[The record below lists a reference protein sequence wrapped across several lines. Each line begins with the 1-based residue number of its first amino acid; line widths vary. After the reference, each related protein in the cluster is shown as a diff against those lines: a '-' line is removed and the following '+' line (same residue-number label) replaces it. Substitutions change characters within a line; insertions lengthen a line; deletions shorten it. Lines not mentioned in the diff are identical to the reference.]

1 MNERFQATWLD
12 LREAADHRARAPDPL
27 ARLRAWAAERP
38 LLHVLDLGAGTG
50 SNLRFLAPRMGVRQR
65 WTLLD
70 HDADLL
76 AQVHLPATSD
86 PVEWETVCADLGQW
100 RKSAEDVRVDLVTA
114 SALIDLVSESW
125 LQSLAAGCAELGAA
139 VLIALSY
146 DGSVQ
151 WSEANPL
158 DAEVLAT
165 VNAHQERDKGLGS
178 ALGPQAT
185 DRLARFLEARGYR
198 VWTAASPWRLGS
210 DSAPLA
216 EQLIAGW
223 VQAASEQDPSR
234 AGPYRDWGARRLA
247 DLVSGRTTIRVGHR
261 DLLALPEPAG

>member
-27 ARLRAWAAERP
+27 TRLRAWAAEKS
-38 LLHVLDLGAGTG
+38 LLRVLDLGAGTG
-50 SNLRFLAPRMGVRQR
+50 SNLRFLAPRLGVPQH

-76 AQVHLPATSD
+76 AQVRLPATPY
-86 PVEWETVCADLGQW
+86 PVEWGTVCTDLAQW
-100 RKSAEDVRVDLVTA
+100 RKSAEDVHFDLVTA

-125 LQSLAAGCAELGAA
+125 LQSLAAGCAGLGAA
-139 VLIALSY
+139 VHIALSY

-151 WSEANPL
+151 WSEDDPL
-158 DAEVLAT
+158 DAEILAT

-178 ALGPQAT
+178 ALGPHAT
-185 DRLARFLEARGYR
+185 ERLVHFLEARGYR
-198 VWTAASPWRLGS
+198 VWNTASPWRLDS

-216 EQLIAGW
+216 EYLIAGW
-223 VQAASEQDPSR
+223 VQAASEENPSR
-234 AGPYRDWGARRLA
+234 ADPYRDWGTRRLA
-247 DLVSGRTTIRVGHR
+247 DVVAGRTTIRVGHQ
-261 DLLALPEPAG
+261 DLLALPEPVG

>member
-27 ARLRAWAAERP
+27 TRLRAWAAEKS
-38 LLHVLDLGAGTG
+38 LLRVLDLGAGTG
-50 SNLRFLAPRMGVRQR
+50 SNLRFLAPRLGVPQH

-76 AQVHLPATSD
+76 AQVRLPATPY
-86 PVEWETVCADLGQW
+86 PVEWGTVCTDLAQW
-100 RKSAEDVRVDLVTA
+100 RKSAENVRFDLVTA
-114 SALIDLVSESW
+114 SALIDLVSETW

-139 VLIALSY
+139 VHIALSY

-151 WSEANPL
+151 WSEDDPL
-158 DAEVLAT
+158 DAEILAT

-178 ALGPQAT
+178 ALGPHAT
-185 DRLARFLEARGYR
+185 ERLAHFLEARGYR
-198 VWTAASPWRLGS
+198 VWTTASPWRLGGE
-210 DSAPLA
+210 SAPLA
-216 EQLIAGW
+216 EHLIAGW
-223 VQAASEQDPSR
+223 VQAASEQNPSG
-234 AGPYRDWGARRLA
+234 ADLYRDWGTRRLA

-261 DLLALPEPAG
+261 DLLALPEPVG